1 MNIDFNKLK
10 RSIGKKL
17 KFEATYLK
25 ADKSKFEDA
34 FYAVLKEVNE
44 EFIIVEQTYVVADE
58 DYNDMVL
65 TQKRKLIKD
74 KYIIDTE
81 KTPLNH

>member
-1 MNIDFNKLK
+1 MNIDVNKLK

-25 ADKSKFEDA
+25 VDKSKFEDV

-44 EFIIVEQTYVVADE
+44 EYIIVEQTYVVADE
-58 DYNDMVL
+58 DYNDIIL

-74 KYIIDTE
+74 KFTITREI
-81 KTPLNH
+81 PLNH